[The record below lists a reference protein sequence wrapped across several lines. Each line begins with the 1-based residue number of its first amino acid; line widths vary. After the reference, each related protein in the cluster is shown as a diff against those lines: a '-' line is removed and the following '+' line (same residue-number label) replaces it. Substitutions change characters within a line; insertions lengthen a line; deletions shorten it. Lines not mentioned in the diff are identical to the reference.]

1 MVNTFLNASYQQY
14 YQPAQIQQNQIQY
27 YYPQQRYYRQHVVNY
42 TTIMHVNAQ
51 QRQNTLYNCYPGQQ
65 QVESHARVRP
75 RITQA
80 THVRRANSENLQN
93 AIPVIA
99 LPFDEEPSRIGT
111 GQARNTQDQL
121 TTQATSQEEPPLVQS
136 TQSIMQC
143 LLSCCCHRS

>member
-1 MVNTFLNASYQQY
+1 MINTFLNASYQQY
-14 YQPAQIQQNQIQY
+14 YQPTQIQQNQIQY

-121 TTQATSQEEPPLVQS
+121 TTQVTSQEEPPSQQS
-136 TQSIMQC
+136 HANIMQC